1 MKKAVIFL
9 ANGFEDIEA
18 LATVDIL
25 RRGGVDV
32 TIAGVTGEIVT
43 SSHNLKVVADKL
55 ADDIKAADYDA
66 VICPGG
72 MPGATNLR
80 DSQKVLDTIK
90 EAYNAGKIV
99 AAICAAPMVL
109 EKAEILK
116 DKDFT
121 MYPGMENYAPSGKYH
136 GNTYVVKDGT
146 VITGA
151 GPAATFD
158 YAFEILANLQGKEI
172 ANQVAQGMLIVR

>member
-1 MKKAVIFL
+1 MKKAVVFL

-32 TIAGVTGEIVT
+32 TVAGVTGEIVT
-43 SSHNLKVVADKL
+43 SSHNLKVVTDKL
-55 ADDIKAADYDA
+55 ADDINAEDYDA

-72 MPGATNLR
+72 MPGATNLK
-80 DSQKVLDTIK
+80 DSQKVIDVLK
-90 EAYNAGKIV
+90 EAYEKGKIV
-99 AAICAAPMVL
+99 SAICAAPMVL
-109 EKAEILK
+109 EKAGVLAS
-116 DKDFT
+116 KDFT
-121 MYPGMENYAPSGKYH
+121 MYPGMEGYAPSGNYKD
-136 GNTYVVKDGT
+136 NKFVVKDGS

-158 YAFEILANLQGKEI
+158 YAFEILANLQGQEI
-172 ANQVAQGMLIVR
+172 ANQVAQGMLLK

>member
-32 TIAGVTGEIVT
+32 TIAGVTGSTVT
-43 SSHNLKVVADKL
+43 SSHNLQVLTNTTVDKIT
-55 ADDIKAADYDA
+55 AEEYDA

-72 MPGATNLR
+72 MPGASNLR
-80 DSQKVLDTIK
+80 DNAKVIEVIQEMYK
-90 EAYNAGKIV
+90 NNKKV
-99 AAICAAPMVL
+99 CAICAAPMVL
-109 EKAEILK
+109 EKAGVLSGK
-116 DKDFT
+116 NFT
-121 MYPGMENYAPSGKYH
+121 MYPGMADDFAPSGKYDGSKFVVVD
-136 GNTYVVKDGT
+136 GN

-151 GPAATFD
+151 GPAGTFEF
-158 YAFEILANLQGKEI
+158 ALTILSSLTDNKTADF
-172 ANQVAQGMLIVR
+172 VAEGMLIK

>member
-1 MKKAVIFL
+1 MKKAVVFL

-32 TIAGVTGEIVT
+32 TIAGVTGDVVT
-43 SSHNLKVVADKL
+43 SSHNLKVSADKPVES
-55 ADDIKAADYDA
+55 IKAEEYDA

-72 MPGATNLR
+72 MPGASNLR
-80 DSQKVLDTIK
+80 DSQKVIDIIK
-90 EAYNAGKIV
+90 QAYSSGKIA

-109 EKAEILK
+109 EKAEVLK
-116 DKDFT
+116 GKDFT

-136 GNTYVVKDGT
+136 NDKFVIKDGN

-151 GPAATFD
+151 GPAATFEF
-158 YAFEILANLQGKEI
+158 ALEILTNLQGKEI
-172 ANQVAQGMLIVR
+172 AEQVAQGMLIK

>member
-1 MKKAVIFL
+1 MKKAVVFL

-32 TIAGVTGEIVT
+32 TTAGVTGDTVT
-43 SSHNLKVVADKL
+43 SSHNVQVLSDKSVSN
-55 ADDIKAADYDA
+55 INAADFDA

-80 DSQKVLDTIK
+80 DSDKVVSVIK
-90 EAYNAGKIV
+90 EAYDAGKIV

-109 EKAEILK
+109 EKAGVLQGK
-116 DKDFT
+116 NFT
-121 MYPGMENYAPSGKYH
+121 MYPGMESHAPSGNYK
-136 GNTYVVKDGT
+136 NNVYVVQDGS

-151 GPAATFD
+151 GPAATFEF
-158 YAFEILANLQGKEI
+158 ALTLVSNLQGKEI
-172 ANQVAQGMLIVR
+172 ADQVAQGMLIK

>member
-80 DSQKVLDTIK
+80 DSDKVVSVIK
-90 EAYNAGKIV
+90 EAYDAGKIV

-109 EKAEILK
+109 EKAGVLQGK
-116 DKDFT
+116 NFT
-121 MYPGMENYAPSGKYH
+121 MYPGMESHAPSGNYK
-136 GNTYVVKDGT
+136 NNVYVVQDGS

-151 GPAATFD
+151 GPAATFEF
-158 YAFEILANLQGKEI
+158 ALTIVSNLQGKDI
-172 ANQVAQGMLIVR
+172 ADQVAQGMLIK

>member
-1 MKKAVIFL
+1 MKKAVVFL

-32 TIAGVTGEIVT
+32 TTAGVTGDTVT
-43 SSHNLKVVADKL
+43 SSHNVQVLSDKSVSN
-55 ADDIKAADYDA
+55 INAADFDA

-80 DSQKVLDTIK
+80 DSDKVVSVIK
-90 EAYNAGKIV
+90 EAYDAGKIV

-109 EKAEILK
+109 EKAGVLQGK
-116 DKDFT
+116 NFT
-121 MYPGMENYAPSGKYH
+121 MYPGMESHAPSGNYKNNVY
-136 GNTYVVKDGT
+136 YQ
-146 VITGA
+146 
-151 GPAATFD
+151 D
-158 YAFEILANLQGKEI
+158 YPLYIQNISYLLYRIYIYDNPHNGH
-172 ANQVAQGMLIVR
+172 

>member
-9 ANGFEDIEA
+9 ADGFEEIEA
-18 LATVDIL
+18 LSTVDIL

-43 SSHNLKVVADKL
+43 SSHNVKVIADV
-55 ADDIKAADYDA
+55 KAETINALDYDA

-72 MPGATNLR
+72 MPGAVNLKE
-80 DSQKVLDTIK
+80 SSIVIKTIQ
-90 EAYNAGKIV
+90 EAYKNGKIV

-116 DKDFT
+116 GKDFT
-121 MYPGMENYAPSGKYH
+121 MYPGMENHAPSGKYH
-136 GNTYVVKDGT
+136 NDTYVCTDGS

-151 GPAATFD
+151 GPAASFM
-158 YAFEILANLQGKEI
+158 YAFEILSKLAGSDKAKE
-172 ANQVAQGMLIVR
+172 VADGMLIK

>member
-43 SSHNLKVVADKL
+43 SSHNLKVVADKTIEN
-55 ADDIKAADYDA
+55 IKASDYDA

-80 DSQKVLDTIK
+80 DNSLVLDIVK
-90 EAYNAGKIV
+90 DAYNSGKIV

-109 EKAEILK
+109 DRAEILK
-116 DKDFT
+116 GKDFT
-121 MYPGMENYAPSGKYH
+121 MYPGMESYAPSGKYH
-136 GNTYVVKDGT
+136 NNKFVVKDGS

-151 GPAATFD
+151 GPAATFE
-158 YAFEILANLQGKEI
+158 YAFEILANLQGREI
-172 ANQVAQGMLIVR
+172 ANQVAQGMLLK

>member
-109 EKAEILK
+109 EKAGVLQGK
-116 DKDFT
+116 NFT
-121 MYPGMENYAPSGKYH
+121 MYPGMENYAPSGNYK
-136 GNTYVVKDGT
+136 NNVYVVQDGS

-151 GPAATFD
+151 GPAATFEF
-158 YAFEILANLQGKEI
+158 ALTLVSNLQGKEI